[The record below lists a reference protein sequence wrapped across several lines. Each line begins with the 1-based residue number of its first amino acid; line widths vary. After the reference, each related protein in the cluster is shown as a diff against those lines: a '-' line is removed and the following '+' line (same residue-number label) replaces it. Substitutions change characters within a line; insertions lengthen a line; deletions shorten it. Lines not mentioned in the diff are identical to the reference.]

1 MRRTINATVHAP
13 AKPSSSGLWPN
24 AAVNINWVFGP
35 GEQTVQT
42 WMAPGLYLA
51 LQVVLYPI
59 VIYLPS
65 HLIFRR
71 LFQRPQ
77 GGAP

>member
-1 MRRTINATVHAP
+1 
-13 AKPSSSGLWPN
+13 
-24 AAVNINWVFGP
+24 
-35 GEQTVQT
+35 VQT